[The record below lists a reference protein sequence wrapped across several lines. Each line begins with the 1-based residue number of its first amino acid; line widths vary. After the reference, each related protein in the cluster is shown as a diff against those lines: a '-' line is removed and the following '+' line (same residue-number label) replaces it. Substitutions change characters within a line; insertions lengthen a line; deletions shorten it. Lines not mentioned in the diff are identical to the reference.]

1 MRARW
6 GKQRDNMILNI
17 KVCSIVRAR
26 SQVKAHSNL
35 LWGYTKATSSKVRKK
50 EKEYFNLSTV
60 SDTKASTKMIREMV
74 MEPYMVKKDH

>member
-6 GKQRDNMILNI
+6 VKQKDNMILNMRG
-17 KVCSIVRAR
+17 CSIARAS

-35 LWGYTKATSSKVRKK
+35 LWGYTKATSSKGRKK

-60 SDTKASTKMIREMV
+60 LDTKASTKMMKEMV
-74 MEPYMVKKDH
+74 MEPYMGRKDH